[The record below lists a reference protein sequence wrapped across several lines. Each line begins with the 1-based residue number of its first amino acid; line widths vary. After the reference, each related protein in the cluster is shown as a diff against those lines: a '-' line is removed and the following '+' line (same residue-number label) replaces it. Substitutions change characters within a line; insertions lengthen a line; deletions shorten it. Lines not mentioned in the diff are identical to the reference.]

1 MTASLVGS
9 VIVVTGGS
17 AGIGAGIVERLVG
30 DGATV
35 VVGVETETIA
45 DEVRSRWAET
55 GAIDAADVVAADLR
69 DRAACRALIDG
80 CVERH
85 GQIDALVN
93 NAAVTGAAARG
104 AFLDYTDEA
113 FDHLMD
119 VNVGAAFRCG
129 QRAARHMV
137 GQGDGVIVNIGSVG
151 GFVAQY
157 TGSAYSTSKSA
168 LLGLTRGMAL
178 ELGEHG
184 VRAVY
189 VAPGDIDTGLAPSD
203 YAASHPYERTT
214 PYRRR
219 GSPADVA
226 GVVSFLCSP
235 DAEFVSGTSWAVD
248 GGWLSY

>member
-1 MTASLVGS
+1 MTAKLVGS
-9 VIVVTGGS
+9 VVVVTGGS
-17 AGIGAGIVERLVG
+17 AGIGAGIVERLVD

-35 VVGVETETIA
+35 VVGVETESIA
-45 DEVRSRWAET
+45 GEVRARWAET
-55 GAIDAADVVAADLR
+55 GGVAPADVVAADLR

-104 AFLDYTDEA
+104 AFLEYTDDE

-137 GQGDGVIVNIGSVG
+137 EQGDGVIVNIGSVG

-184 VRAVY
+184 VRSVY

-219 GSPADVA
+219 GTPADVA

>member
-1 MTASLVGS
+1 MTARLAGS

-17 AGIGAGIVERLVG
+17 GGIGAGIVERLVS

-45 DEVRSRWAET
+45 AEVRDRWAT
-55 GAIDAADVVAADLR
+55 QDTVAPVDVVAADLC
-69 DRAACRALIDG
+69 DRAACRTLIDG

-85 GQIDALVN
+85 GRVDALVN
-93 NAAVTGAAARG
+93 NAAVTGASARG
-104 AFLDYTDEA
+104 AFLEYSDEA

-129 QRAARHMV
+129 QRAAQHMV
-137 GQGDGVIVNIGSVG
+137 EQGGGVIINIGSVG

-157 TGSAYSTSKSA
+157 QAVPYSTSKSA
-168 LLGLTRGMAL
+168 LLGLTRGVAL
-178 ELGEHG
+178 ELGARG

-203 YAASHPYERTT
+203 YAPPHPYERAT

-219 GSPADVA
+219 GTPADVA
-226 GVVSFLCSP
+226 GVVAFLCSP

>member
-1 MTASLVGS
+1 MNVGLVGS

-17 AGIGAGIVERLVG
+17 SGIGQGIVERLVS

-35 VVGVETETIA
+35 VVGVETEAIA
-45 DEVRSRWAET
+45 TDVRARWAES
-55 GAIDAADVVAADLR
+55 GAIAASDIVAADLR

-85 GQIDALVN
+85 ARIDALVN

-104 AFLDYTDEA
+104 AFLDYSDEA

-119 VNVGAAFRCG
+119 VNVGAAFRCA
-129 QRAARHMV
+129 QRACQHMV
-137 GQGDGVIVNIGSVG
+137 KQGEGVIVNIGSVG

-157 TGSAYSTSKSA
+157 TGVPYSASKSA
-168 LLGLTRGMAL
+168 LLGLTRGIAL
-178 ELGEHG
+178 ELGTHG

-203 YAASHPYERTT
+203 YAEPHPYQRTT
-214 PYRRR
+214 PSRRR
-219 GSPADVA
+219 GRPADVA
-226 GVVSFLCSP
+226 GVVAFLCSP

>member
-1 MTASLVGS
+1 MTTGLSGFV
-9 VIVVTGGS
+9 VVVTGGS
-17 AGIGAGIVERLVG
+17 AGIGAGIVERLVS

-35 VVGVETETIA
+35 VVGVETDAIA
-45 DEVRSRWAET
+45 DEVRHRWA
-55 GAIDAADVVAADLR
+55 DADTIAADDVVAADLR
-69 DRAACRALIDG
+69 DRVACRALVDG

-85 GQIDALVN
+85 GRIDALVN
-93 NAAVTGAAARG
+93 NAAITGAPARG
-104 AFLDYTDEA
+104 SFLDYSDDA
-113 FDHLMD
+113 FDQLMD

-137 GQGDGVIVNIGSVG
+137 QQGGGVIVNIGSVG
-151 GFVAQY
+151 GLVAQY
-157 TGSAYSTSKSA
+157 TGTPYSTSKSA
-168 LLGLTRGMAL
+168 LLGLTRGIAL

-189 VAPGDIDTGLAPSD
+189 VAPGDIDTGLARSD
-203 YAASHPYERTT
+203 YAAPHPYERTT

-219 GSPADVA
+219 GTPADVA